1 MILRFSQE
9 RIEGFLSIGQ
19 ELYRYNPSVPEAPEV
34 RSKRPSTAPVPEE
47 RLSLRARVLL
57 GYVLMIALFGAV
69 LTAALVEMRGT
80 QASLASLS
88 AGYLPLAREIGR
100 AGSWPLGLELSQ
112 GQSPERLFRV
122 RNSERFLVER
132 MDGQLERSRQLAST
146 LAQAALSSGDR
157 VAMEQIVVDI
167 DRTRAQLT
175 KYSAAHVR
183 FIDVV
188 ENDDGKPELFIDE
201 LLELRRGI
209 DGNLQN
215 LTKSLARRS
224 SDVVARTQRAQRDAL
239 LAVVGLSVVAF
250 GFGLLLLFSTNF
262 TLRPV
267 RRLIAAAE
275 SIREGQLD
283 TRAPEDSGDEVG
295 RLARSF
301 NAMAHALEERERR
314 LEERSQELEQA
325 LTDLR
330 ASQEALIRSE
340 RLATI
345 GEMAAQIA
353 HEVRNPLNALGLN
366 AEILSDELE
375 GVGSSEASQILS
387 AIQGEVSR
395 LTEVTEAYLALGRLP
410 KLKLECQSIS
420 QLVDELVRFQGEE
433 LDRAGVTV
441 SVELPDALP
450 QVFVDGGQLR
460 QALLNLLLNA
470 AEALEEHGG
479 GALRIV
485 GFCED
490 DEVTLAIEDDGPGM
504 TAENVARVFDPFFS
518 TKERGS
524 GLGLPLTQRV
534 IHEHGGRITCSS
546 SLGAGTTFKIVL
558 PVSEPAGTNERI
570 GA

>member
-1 MILRFSQE
+1 MLRLSQS
-9 RIEGFLSIGQ
+9 RIAGFLSIGW
-19 ELYRYNPSVPEAPEV
+19 ELYRYNPRVPEASEV
-34 RSKRPSTAPVPEE
+34 RSKRPDAASVPEE

-69 LTAALVEMRGT
+69 LTAALLEMRAT

-132 MDGQLERSRQLAST
+132 MDGQLQRSGELAST
-146 LAQAALSSGDR
+146 LADAALNTGDR
-157 VAMEQIVVDI
+157 AAMEQIVADI
-167 DRTRAQLT
+167 GRTRVQLEA
-175 KYSAAHVR
+175 YSSAHQG
-183 FIDVV
+183 FIEVV
-188 ENDDGKPELFIDE
+188 ENDDGEPEPFMAE
-201 LLELRRGI
+201 LLELRRQI
-209 DGNLQN
+209 DVNLQG
-215 LTKSLARRS
+215 LTKTLARRS

-250 GFGLLLLFSTNF
+250 GVGLLLLFSTNF

-275 SIREGQLD
+275 SIRAGQLD
-283 TRAPEDSGDEVG
+283 TRAPEDSGDDVG
-295 RLARSF
+295 RLARAF

-314 LEERSQELEQA
+314 LEERSEELEAA

-366 AEILSDELE
+366 AEILIDELE
-375 GVGSSEASQILS
+375 AGGSSEAGQILS
-387 AIQGEVSR
+387 AIQGEVAR

-410 KLKLECQSIS
+410 KLKLERQSIKL
-420 QLVDELVRFQGEE
+420 LVEELVRFQAEE
-433 LDRAGVTV
+433 LGRAGVTV
-441 SVELPDALP
+441 SMDLPDSLP
-450 QVFVDGGQLR
+450 EVFVDGGQLR

-470 AEALEEHGG
+470 AEALEESGG
-479 GALRIV
+479 GVLRIA
-485 GFCED
+485 GSW
-490 DEVTLAIEDDGPGM
+490 DEQEVVLVIEDDGPGM
-504 TAENVARVFDPFFS
+504 KAEHLARVFDPFFS

-524 GLGLPLTQRV
+524 GLGLPLTQQV
-534 IHEHGGRITCSS
+534 IDEHGGRINCTS
-546 SLGAGTTFKIVL
+546 SLGAGTTFRIVL
-558 PVSEPAGTNERI
+558 PVSESGTSNERM